1 MATESMDRELSLKI
15 SNTGIMLSL
24 LSFLCLLSVWTK
36 TTGASDPN
44 LPFMDYLDQ
53 NHLVCLKWGYDN
65 LQGNITLKLIVNTT
79 GWVSFGF
86 SPNGGMKG
94 SDIVIG
100 GVGSSGTYF
109 SDRHATGNTMPV
121 VDEQQSYTLLSLNE
135 TDGQTIMT
143 VKRTIQACD
152 DKDFHITT
160 QAIKVIYAYGLTDEI
175 AYHAARRG
183 TKELNLLNFMPRTT
197 ITSLKYI
204 NATVEN
210 ITIPAKSTY
219 YHCKVMKFPP
229 LHTKHHIY
237 QIEPVIEHADLV
249 HHMLLYHCPPFVM
262 EPYDKPCYMGDIGD
276 HCFRVVAAWGVGGG
290 VFELPEYAGIPI
302 GGADLNDQFF
312 RLEIHYNNPNSDENR
327 TDSSGLRLHYTAELR
342 QNDVGILHT
351 GVMISHRTP
360 YNIPPRAAQFHTY
373 GVCNTSLFSQL
384 VNPVPDLHV
393 FAVMLHTHLAGR
405 KVRVAH
411 YRDVKQIDFLALDEN
426 FNFEIQQGICL
437 GAVKTIKPG
446 DEIAVECTY
455 STIDRTKVT
464 TMGLAT
470 TDEMCLAFLLYY
482 PAIPIS
488 TCVSHPNTSSDRLS
502 IVPPTSDPDDIAAQE
517 MFLKS
522 VKQMQLVSDDDVNFA
537 FSGDGIVREMM
548 KTPTV
553 TCQNNSASK
562 VGTSWILNPAGIVLL
577 LLWIATM

>member
-1 MATESMDRELSLKI
+1 
-15 SNTGIMLSL
+15 MLSL
-24 LSFLCLLSVWTK
+24 LSVLCLFSVWTK

-121 VDEQQSYTLLSLNE
+121 VDEQQNYTLLSLNE

-204 NATVEN
+204 NATVDN
-210 ITIPAKSTY
+210 ITIPAKNTY

-290 VFELPEYAGIPI
+290 VFELPEYAGIPV

-360 YNIPPRAAQFHTY
+360 YNIPPGAAQFHTY

-411 YRDVKQIDFLALDEN
+411 YRDGKQIDFLALDEN

-482 PAIPIS
+482 PAIPIN
-488 TCVSHPNTSSDRLS
+488 TCVSHPNTSSSDRLS

-537 FSGDGIVREMM
+537 FSGDGIIREMM